1 MSSCVIGRAKRIV
14 GELRVPGDKSLSHR
28 AALCAALGEGVSR
41 LHRFSPSLDCERTLA
56 CLRAL
61 GVPIEITDAED
72 ELTVTISGVG
82 LEGFVPPGR
91 ALDAGNSGST
101 IRMLAGILAGQPFE
115 STITGDVSLQ
125 RRPMD
130 RIAHPLRLMGAS
142 VRAREERYAPLT
154 IRGGK
159 LRPIRY
165 RLPVASAQVKS
176 CVLLAGLFAS
186 GTTIVEE
193 PVPTRDHMEIMLAEF
208 GAEVSVVGGVIAVSG
223 RPRLR
228 AREYRI
234 AGDIS
239 SAAFFIAGALALPG
253 SHLFIR
259 DVLLNPTR
267 TGFLEVLRLWGAR
280 IEIENVRWWYG
291 EPVGDV
297 RVVSSPCRER
307 GQAEPLV
314 LSGALIPRVIDEIP
328 LLAVLATQ
336 MPGGM
341 LVRDAAELR
350 VKESDRIRVTV
361 ENLRRMGARVF
372 EYEDGFA
379 IAGPQSLRGAEIEPE
394 GDHRLAMAFAIA
406 ALLAEGETSIRDPE
420 VAAVSFPTFFHVLER
435 IVER

>member
-1 MSSCVIGRAKRIV
+1 MSSCVLGRAKRLV

-28 AALCAALGEGVSR
+28 AALCAALSEGVSR

-61 GVPIEITDAED
+61 GVPIEVADTED
-72 ELTVTISGVG
+72 GLGVTISGVG
-82 LEGFVPPGR
+82 LEGFAPPER
-91 ALDAGNSGST
+91 ILDAGNSGST

-115 STITGDVSLQ
+115 STITGDASLQ

-130 RIAHPLRLMGAS
+130 RIVHPLRLMGAS

-154 IRGGK
+154 IRGGR

-193 PVPTRDHMEIMLAEF
+193 LVPTRNHTEIMLAEF
-208 GAEVSVVGGVIAVSG
+208 GAEVSVVGGSIAVSG

-253 SHLFIR
+253 SHILVR

-267 TGFLEVLRLWGAR
+267 TGFLEVLQLWGAR
-280 IEIENVRWWYG
+280 IEIENVRRWHG
-291 EPVGDV
+291 ERVGDV
-297 RVVSSPCRER
+297 RVASSPYGER
-307 GQAEPLV
+307 GRAEPLV

-361 ENLRRMGARVF
+361 ENLRRMGARVT

-379 IAGPQSLRGAEIEPE
+379 VAGPQSLRGAEIEPE

-406 ALLAEGETSIRDPE
+406 ALLAEGETIIREPE
-420 VAAVSFPTFFHVLER
+420 VVAVSFPRFFRLLEQV
-435 IVER
+435 VER